1 MNLNDDKPRLGPKL
15 ALVLLPE
22 IGATLLQVNFDATA
36 TPYVKT
42 SIETKISAS
51 TAVTTSCLFFNASL
65 FEHSEFDALKN
76 KQLVVTAVEALIAH
90 SKSGSR
96 VVMTSCS
103 FCTQGK
109 SKLWLK
115 VK

>member
-1 MNLNDDKPRLGPKL
+1 MFKAPLKTIK
-15 ALVLLPE
+15 AMYHTH
-22 IGATLLQVNFDATA
+22 ISIIYSILQFLILDF
-36 TPYVKT
+36 
-42 SIETKISAS
+42 SAS
-51 TAVTTSCLFFNASL
+51 TAVATSCLFFNASL

-76 KQLVVTAVEALIAH
+76 KQLVATAVEALIAH